1 MTAPAAEGS
10 PLGLHR
16 VVSPRGVLPQA
27 ADRLDPD
34 PRLREDEVRVD
45 VELLNL
51 DAASYRQLHEE
62 HGGDGDAIR
71 DTVCRI
77 VRERGKMHNPVTGSG
92 GMLIGT
98 VAEAG
103 ARARLGLRP
112 GDRVASLVSLTLTPL
127 ELTDGLRSWDGL
139 SERVPA
145 RGHAI
150 LFGRSVAA
158 VLPPDLPD
166 ELCLAVLD
174 VCGAPALAARTVAEA
189 AAGGGAAPSVAVLGA
204 SGKSGSLVLA
214 AARRAGAGRL
224 VGVVPDAAEEA
235 ALAATGLADTVL
247 RADARDAVALSGA
260 LAGCGGPADITVVCT
275 DVPGCEHAAIL
286 ATRDGGTVVFF
297 SMATSFPAAALGAE
311 GLGADVRML
320 IGNGYQPGHAEAALD
335 LVRTEPAVRGLLE
348 RRVTAEAPA
357 PAPST
362 TGQAGTESA
371 TGPVEPTGGAGE
383 TGAPVPSPPPDVA
396 VALGDFEAAT
406 SPRAAR
412 SVVPAVSPEAARSVV
427 PAVSP
432 EAARS
437 VVPAVPP
444 EAAGPVAPAVLPEAA
459 GAGVPAA
466 PPAAVA
472 PEASAG
478 LLGTAAPATPVTS
491 RATTSPR
498 PAARLGLD
506 GELVRRA
513 RVLAARVGRPVVDM
527 ARTHTTVAVER
538 AALRLAGLSGADPEG
553 IPWANRLVDAVRDQ
567 VGLEHGVA
575 LPVWHA
581 LREGAAPDLAGLAAR
596 ATARSVGFRLPEGAD
611 ADRAVRDARRA
622 MARGIAVIDGRRAE
636 RERMLRRWGRTAGPL
651 IYLIVA
657 TGDIHE
663 DVRQAV
669 AAARGGADVI
679 AVIRSTG
686 QSLLDY
692 VPDGATREG
701 FAGTYATQEN
711 FRLMRAALDGVSA
724 ELGRY
729 VRLTNYASGLCMP
742 EIAVLA
748 GLERLDMMLNDSMYG
763 ILFRDIN
770 PVRTFVDQRFSR
782 QLHARAGIVIN
793 TGEDN
798 YLTTADAMQAAHT
811 VTASQLLNEY
821 FGKEAGLTD
830 AQLGLGHAFEIDPDL
845 PDSFRM
851 ELAHALLARELFPD
865 APLKWMPPTKHMTGD
880 IFRGYL
886 LNGFFNLAGALTR
899 QDILLVGMMTEAVV
913 TPFLSDRDLALQNVR
928 YVMQAAGALEE
939 DFRPAPGGT
948 IARRAE
954 SVLREAVGLLERI
967 CDRGLLD
974 AIDAGTFGGTR
985 RPADGGRGRDGVA
998 ERAPGYRN
1006 PAVELL
1012 ENPPTDS
1019 DHCETAGAPAAAR
1032 PAPREGADRP

>member
-1 MTAPAAEGS
+1 MTRADGS

-16 VVSPRGVLPQA
+16 VLAPAGALPQA
-27 ADRLDPD
+27 ATRLDAD
-34 PRLREDEVRVD
+34 PRLRDDEVRID
-45 VELLNL
+45 VEYLNL
-51 DAASYRQLHEE
+51 DAASYRQLHEQ

-71 DTVCRI
+71 EAVCRI

-103 ARARLGLRP
+103 PRTPLGLKP

-127 ELTDGLRSWDGL
+127 TLTDGLRDWDGL
-139 SERVPA
+139 GERVPA

-158 VLPPDLPD
+158 VLPADLPD
-166 ELCLAVLD
+166 ELSLAVLD
-174 VCGAPALAARTVAEA
+174 VCGAPALTARTVAQYA
-189 AAGGGAAPSVAVLGA
+189 AKAASAPSVAVLGA
-204 SGKSGSLVLA
+204 AGKSGTLALA

-224 VGVVPDAAEEA
+224 VGVVPNAAEEA
-235 ALAATGLADTVL
+235 ALTASGLAGTVL
-247 RADARDAVALSGA
+247 RTDARDAVALSDG
-260 LAGCGGPADITVVCT
+260 LAAHGGPVDITVVCT
-275 DVPGCEHAAIL
+275 DVPGCEHAAVL

-297 SMATSFPAAALGAE
+297 SMATSFPSAALGAE
-311 GLGADVRML
+311 GLGADVTML
-320 IGNGYQPGHAEAALD
+320 IGNGYQPGHAEQALD
-335 LVRTEPAVRGLLE
+335 LVRTEPGVRELFAHRLTPSSLTHDGG
-348 RRVTAEAPA
+348 TAPR
-357 PAPST
+357 
-362 TGQAGTESA
+362 A
-371 TGPVEPTGGAGE
+371 TGATVRP
-383 TGAPVPSPPPDVA
+383 
-396 VALGDFEAAT
+396 AL
-406 SPRAAR
+406 
-412 SVVPAVSPEAARSVV
+412 
-427 PAVSP
+427 
-432 EAARS
+432 
-437 VVPAVPP
+437 
-444 EAAGPVAPAVLPEAA
+444 
-459 GAGVPAA
+459 
-466 PPAAVA
+466 
-472 PEASAG
+472 
-478 LLGTAAPATPVTS
+478 AAPAGAPA
-491 RATTSPR
+491 RATTAPGGK
-498 PAARLGLD
+498 LGLD
-506 GELVRRA
+506 PQLVRRA
-513 RVLAARVGRPVVDM
+513 RELAARAGRPVVDL
-527 ARTHTTVAVER
+527 ARSHTTVAVER
-538 AALRLAGLSGADPEG
+538 AALRLAGLSGADAEG

-575 LPVWHA
+575 LPVWDA
-581 LREGAAPDLAGLAAR
+581 LRAGASRDLTELAAR
-596 ATARSVGFRLPEGAD
+596 ATAREVSFRLPEGA
-611 ADRAVRDARRA
+611 AAQAAAAVARRA
-622 MARGIAVIDGRRAE
+622 MAGGLAKIDARRRE
-636 RERMLRRWGRTAGPL
+636 RERLTARWGEPAGPL

-692 VPDGATREG
+692 VPHGATHEG
-701 FAGTYATQEN
+701 YAGTYATQEN

-742 EIAVLA
+742 EIAVMA

-830 AQLGLGHAFEIDPDL
+830 GQLGLGHAFEIDPDL

-865 APLKWMPPTKHMTGD
+865 APLKWMPPTRHMTGD

-899 QDILLVGMMTEAVV
+899 QNILLVGMMTEAVV

-928 YVMQAAGALEE
+928 YVMDAAGSLEE
-939 DFRPAPGGT
+939 DFRPAQGGV

-954 SVLREAVGLLERI
+954 VVLREAVGLLERI
-967 CDRGLLD
+967 CEGGLLD
-974 AIDAGTFGGTR
+974 AIADGTFGGMR
-985 RPADGGRGRDGVA
+985 RPVDGGRGQDGVV

-1006 PAVELL
+1006 PASELL
-1012 ENPPTDS
+1012 EASPDPD
-1019 DHCETAGAPAAAR
+1019 P
-1032 PAPREGADRP
+1032 EGEDRR